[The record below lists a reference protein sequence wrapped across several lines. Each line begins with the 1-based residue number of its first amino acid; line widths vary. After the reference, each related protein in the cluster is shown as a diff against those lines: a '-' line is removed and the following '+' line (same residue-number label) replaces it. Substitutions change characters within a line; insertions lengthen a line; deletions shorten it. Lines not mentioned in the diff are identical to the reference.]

1 MNLTKKNYLIAW
13 IKLFNFFLI
22 IMFLHNC
29 ALPPREV
36 MKEGIKTT
44 NRIKNMRSITKD
56 SVKEEMITN
65 TKRAIEKM
73 GR

>member
-1 MNLTKKNYLIAW
+1 
-13 IKLFNFFLI
+13 
-22 IMFLHNC
+22 MFLHNC
-29 ALPPREV
+29 TLLPKEV
-36 MKEGIKTT
+36 MKDGIKTT
-44 NRIKNMRSITKD
+44 NRIKNMKNTTKV

>member
-1 MNLTKKNYLIAW
+1 
-13 IKLFNFFLI
+13 
-22 IMFLHNC
+22 MFLHNC

-36 MKEGIKTT
+36 MREGIKTT
-44 NRIKNMRSITKD
+44 NRIKNMKSITKD

>member
-1 MNLTKKNYLIAW
+1 MKAW
-13 IKLFNFFLI
+13 IKLFNFSLI

-29 ALPPREV
+29 ALSPREV

>member
-1 MNLTKKNYLIAW
+1 
-13 IKLFNFFLI
+13 
-22 IMFLHNC
+22 
-29 ALPPREV
+29 

-44 NRIKNMRSITKD
+44 NRIKNMKNITK
-56 SVKEEMITN
+56 SSLKEEMITN